1 MLKEMYKMVTPWIKG
16 NKIQI
21 FKNRAIGKLAN
32 VMYPIYCKVNSI
44 TEKKN
49 KDSNVIVSLTTYPAR
64 INMVCSCLNSILRQT
79 VQPRNVILW
88 LADSQFPNGIEDVP
102 INILDLQKY
111 GLTIRFCEDLR
122 SYKKI
127 FYTAKEYKN
136 SIIVTADDDTLYPED
151 WLENLLKEHEVY
163 PNCVVCYRAHEIKSE
178 ENKLLS
184 YIEWNKLSEDIKG
197 PSMKLLAI
205 GVGGILYPPK
215 FFEDVIF
222 DSDIIMK
229 LAATTDD
236 LWLKIIAVKK
246 KIPTVKVFD
255 NSKEWF
261 TIQSTQETS
270 LKKVNV
276 ETRNGNDIAIKKLM
290 EHYKIDVNDFID

>member
-1 MLKEMYKMVTPWIKG
+1 MYKMVTPWIKG